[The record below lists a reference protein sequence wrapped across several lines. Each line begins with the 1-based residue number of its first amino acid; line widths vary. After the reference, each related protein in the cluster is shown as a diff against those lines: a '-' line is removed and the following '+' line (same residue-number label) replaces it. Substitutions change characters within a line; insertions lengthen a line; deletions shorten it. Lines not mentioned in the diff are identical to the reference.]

1 MGSRFRKDD
10 DVLAVVAETQQRIAE
25 AGADVDAVLHLVAG
39 QAQRITGADGAVVE
53 MREGDEMVYRAAV
66 GSVAAHVGLRLK
78 VASSLSGHV
87 MMTERPVLCV
97 DAQTDSRVDGA
108 AAATVG
114 ARSMILLPL
123 RDLTGTVGVMQVLS
137 PEPDTFDERDMK
149 TLQVLAGLMSIS
161 IAVAAEKE
169 RSERLSRRLQAIFDA
184 APDAIYSMNVEG
196 RITLWG
202 PSAQELLGWRAD
214 EVVGLQPPFIPT
226 HERAQFAERMA
237 LVMSG
242 DTLRSWETVHCSPSG
257 ELIDIRLSAAPKRTA
272 SGEVAG
278 TACFAHDIREE
289 KRLQARLF
297 QSQRLE
303 TIGRLAGGI
312 AHDFNNMLTAISGF
326 SRLLLTDPS
335 LGPDQ
340 KDSVEEI
347 LAAAKRS
354 SYITH
359 QLLAYSRRQVLSPR
373 SLDLNTILQ
382 GMRGIAGQLLGK
394 NIAVEMILAPDLW
407 PISAD
412 RGQIEQVLLNLLAN
426 ARDAFGTEP
435 GRVIVQTANVVL
447 GHDDA
452 EAHDLPQGQYVR
464 LVVRDTGPG
473 IPEHVLKHIFEPFYT
488 TKQLTEGTGLGLATV
503 EGVVR
508 QTGGSVHV
516 ASEVGAGTTF
526 EIYLPRG
533 GDAGPPDPAV
543 SHKAASGAHSLILV
557 VEDEAPVRNLM
568 RKVLERGGHEVVTA
582 ASPLEALGLL
592 AASGQSFHLVVSDVV
607 MPDMSG
613 FALWKRARETWPDLP
628 FLFVSGYV
636 EEQLD
641 QSAHRDGSAF
651 LSKPFS
657 PDELLAAVQGL
668 RP

>member
-1 MGSRFRKDD
+1 MGSRSREDHEA
-10 DVLAVVAETQQRIAE
+10 LAAVAETQQRITA
-25 AGADVDAVLHLVAG
+25 AGADVNAVLHLVAE

-53 MREGDEMVYRAAV
+53 MREGEEMVYRAAT
-66 GSVAAHVGLRLK
+66 GSAAAHVGLRLQ
-78 VASSLSGHV
+78 VGSSLSGHV
-87 MMTERPVLCV
+87 VLTDTPVLCM
-97 DAQTDSRVDGA
+97 DTQTDARVDSA
-108 AAATVG
+108 AAAKVG

-123 RDLTGTVGVMQVLS
+123 RDVSGAVGVLKVLS
-137 PEPDTFDERDMK
+137 PEPGTFEERDMK

-184 APDAIYSMNVEG
+184 APDAIYSLDVEG
-196 RITLWG
+196 RVTLWG

-214 EVVGLQPPFIPT
+214 EVVGLQPPFIPDD
-226 HERAQFAERMA
+226 EQAQFADRMA

-242 DTLRSWETVHCSPSG
+242 QTLRGWETVHCSSG
-257 ELIDIRLSAAPKRTA
+257 GEHIDIRLSSAPKRAA
-272 SGEVAG
+272 SGEILG
-278 TACFAHDIREE
+278 TACFARDIREE
-289 KRLQARLF
+289 KRLQARLV

-326 SRLLLTDPS
+326 SRLLLNDPT

-347 LAAAKRS
+347 LGAAKRS

-373 SLDLNTILQ
+373 SLDLNTILH
-382 GMRGIAGQLLGK
+382 GMRGIASQLLGK
-394 NIAVEMILAPDLW
+394 SIEVDMILGQDLW

-426 ARDAFGTEP
+426 ARDAFGTNP

-447 GHDDA
+447 DQA
-452 EAHDLPQGQYVR
+452 EAEARDLPQGPYVR
-464 LVVRDTGPG
+464 LVVQDTGPG
-473 IPEHVLKHIFEPFYT
+473 IPEHVLSHIFEPFYT

-516 ASEVGAGTTF
+516 DSELGVGTTF
-526 EIYLPRG
+526 QIYLPRG
-533 GDAGPPDPAV
+533 GEQGPTDLAV
-543 SHKAASGAHSLILV
+543 SQRAGSAALSRILV

-568 RKVLERGGHEVVTA
+568 RKVLERGGHEVITA

-592 AASGQSFHLVVSDVV
+592 ARGEAFDAVVSDVV
-607 MPDMSG
+607 MPDMNG
-613 FALWKRARETWPDLP
+613 FALWERTRQTWPNLP

-641 QSAHRDGSAF
+641 QTAHRDGSAF

-657 PDELLAAVQGL
+657 PEELLAAVEGL
-668 RP
+668 IA